1 MTITILFYIFSCI
14 SVLGALL
21 VITASNPV
29 KAVLS
34 LVMTFVAA
42 ACTWLLIHAEFLAL
56 ILIVVYV
63 GAVMVLFLFVVM
75 MLDVDQVKQQ
85 RQVVRYWPLALSVA
99 VGISALLIIAL
110 GPQHFDLSQY
120 PQPPTP
126 SAHFSTIKQLGGALY
141 NYYLYPFELAAV
153 ILLSAMVSAIAL
165 TFRGR
170 RQRTRAQIPAR
181 QIAVDA
187 KSRLSVVKM
196 SAETKEDTK

>member
-1 MTITILFYIFSCI
+1 MTVTILFYIFALI
-14 SVLGALL
+14 SVIGALL
-21 VITASNPV
+21 VITASHPV

-42 ACTWLLIHAEFLAL
+42 ACTWLLVHAEFLAL

-75 MLDVDQVKQQ
+75 MLDVDQAKQQ
-85 RQVVRYWPLALSVA
+85 RQVVRYWPLALLVAGGITALLIVA
-99 VGISALLIIAL
+99 VG
-110 GPQHFDLSQY
+110 PHHFGLSQY
-120 PQPPTP
+120 PQPPAP

-141 NYYLYPFELAAV
+141 SHYLYPFELAAV
-153 ILLSAMVSAIAL
+153 ILLAAMVSAIAL

-170 RQRTRAQIPAR
+170 RQGTRAQIPAR
-181 QIAVDA
+181 QIAVDP

-196 SAETKEDTK
+196 ASEPKEGAK